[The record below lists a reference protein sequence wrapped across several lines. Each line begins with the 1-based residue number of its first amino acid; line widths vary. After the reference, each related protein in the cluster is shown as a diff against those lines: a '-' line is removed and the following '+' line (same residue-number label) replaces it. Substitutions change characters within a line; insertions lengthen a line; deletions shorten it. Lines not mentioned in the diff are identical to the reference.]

1 MSSNQSARAWRGVPP
16 GLRAGNISAIYL
28 FILMFIAFSLWVP
41 QTFLTWGVWRSVLD
55 TQSLTALAAIAIVMP
70 LAAGVINLAVGAEI
84 GFASIL
90 VAALIQKLEL
100 SPSAAVPLA
109 VLAGGL
115 IGVITGLLVVRAKI
129 DSLIAT
135 LGTSS
140 VLAAGTAWISS
151 SQQIVELG
159 EGFQKLATT
168 RVLGLTSTTW
178 LMLLVATGMWYF
190 LECTPAGRRVYAT
203 GGNRRAAEFAGV
215 QASAVIVTSFVVC
228 GAIAALAGILVSA
241 RTGTGD
247 PTTGPGFLLPAFAAA
262 MLGSTQIKRGR
273 YNVVGTLIAVYVLA
287 TGIKGLQLAGAPVW
301 IPDLFNGLALL
312 IAVAVTARQRVKKRG
327 SAVAGPSRTPGE
339 PSPEAST
346 VPTSGDPVKA

>member
-1 MSSNQSARAWRGVPP
+1 MSNHKPAQSRRRLPTA
-16 GLRAGNISAIYL
+16 LKISNISAIYL
-28 FILMFIAFSLWVP
+28 FVLMFIAFSLWVP
-41 QTFLTWGVWRSVLD
+41 ETFLTWGVWRSVLD
-55 TQSLTALAAIAIVMP
+55 TQSLTALAALAIVMP

-90 VAALIQKLEL
+90 VAALIQKMNLP
-100 SPSAAVPLA
+100 PSTAVPL
-109 VLAGGL
+109 VVIVGGL
-115 IGVITGLLVVRAKI
+115 VGVITGLLVVRGKI
-129 DSLIAT
+129 DSLIVT

-140 VLAAGTAWISS
+140 ILAAVTAWISN
-151 SQQIVELG
+151 SQQIVGLG

-168 RVLGLTSTTW
+168 RVLGLTSSTW
-178 LMLLVATGMWYF
+178 LMLVIAVALWYF

-215 QASAVIVTSFVVC
+215 RTGSVIVLSFVVC
-228 GAIAALAGILVSA
+228 GAIAALAGMLVSS

-247 PTTGPGFLLPAFAAA
+247 PTTGPGYLLPAFAAA

-287 TGIKGLQLAGAPVW
+287 VGIKGLQLAGAPVW

-312 IAVAVTARQRVKKRG
+312 IAVAVTARQRVKK
-327 SAVAGPSRTPGE
+327 SEPAGTEPPPTPKE
-339 PSPEAST
+339 SLPEAPT
-346 VPTSGDPVKA
+346 VPSAGAAVSA